1 MAGEPPQRDPDEDPA
16 FLSAI
21 RKRGRSWS
29 QQWRVLRR
37 AEEEQLADATSRHVI
52 VCGDD
57 PLAHR
62 LIDELVK
69 RYPVRVT
76 AIIKDR
82 HRNHGPRISA
92 IEGIE
97 VIEADAVDAATL
109 TAAGVTT
116 ADALAIMYQDDV
128 GNIHAALL
136 AQDLN
141 PRVRLVIRMFNMH
154 LGRGVRAM
162 FSDCMVLSDAA
173 IAAPAF
179 VAATLGEVTPTHI
192 RLPGR
197 TLFVARRSDV
207 QPGQV
212 VCGLATTGGDEPVL
226 LPDDDAKANIVLA
239 TAATP
244 AGAAD
249 PMMQRRW
256 RRRAGRIVRSPLSA
270 VAMLKVLA
278 ARRLWRLSLVLLGL
292 LLVGSALHALK
303 DDLSLWRV
311 VDTTILMAL
320 GGGND
325 PDFNQP
331 LYLQIA
337 QLVVVVAGVA
347 LIPTVTAAVVETV
360 VTTPWDALATLSY
373 SRHVV
378 VIGLGNVGTRVIQQL
393 HDLGLQVVAIDKHED
408 ARGVAIA
415 QELNIPLIIG
425 DASRESTLRQA
436 NLGAAR
442 AVVALSTDDVINLE
456 AALHARRAN
465 PGIRTVLRL
474 FDGDFAE
481 LVQNAYGSIVS
492 RSVSYVAAPA
502 FAAALLEREVVGTIP
517 VERRVLLVA
526 EVPVAAQARLAGQAV
541 GQVKQHQEV
550 RVLALT
556 PGGATIGAPETV
568 WTPPDH
574 HRLDPGDRLLVIT
587 TRAGLGNILTDASPP
602 MSGGDDSAGGQTP
615 GSVLA

>member
-1 MAGEPPQRDPDEDPA
+1 M
-16 FLSAI
+16 
-21 RKRGRSWS
+21 
-29 QQWRVLRR
+29 LRR

-249 PMMQRRW
+249 PDDAAPVAPPRRPHRAQPAV
-256 RRRAGRIVRSPLSA
+256 RRRDAQGAGRPAA
-270 VAMLKVLA
+270 VAALPGPAGAA
-278 ARRLWRLSLVLLGL
+278 ARGQRPARAQGRPEPVAGRR
-292 LLVGSALHALK
+292 H
-303 DDLSLWRV
+303 D
-311 VDTTILMAL
+311 
-320 GGGND
+320 D
-325 PDFNQP
+325 PDG
-331 LYLQIA
+331 
-337 QLVVVVAGVA
+337 AG
-347 LIPTVTAAVVETV
+347 
-360 VTTPWDALATLSY
+360 
-373 SRHVV
+373 
-378 VIGLGNVGTRVIQQL
+378 
-393 HDLGLQVVAIDKHED
+393 
-408 ARGVAIA
+408 
-415 QELNIPLIIG
+415 
-425 DASRESTLRQA
+425 
-436 NLGAAR
+436 
-442 AVVALSTDDVINLE
+442 
-456 AALHARRAN
+456 RR
-465 PGIRTVLRL
+465 
-474 FDGDFAE
+474 
-481 LVQNAYGSIVS
+481 
-492 RSVSYVAAPA
+492 
-502 FAAALLEREVVGTIP
+502 
-517 VERRVLLVA
+517 
-526 EVPVAAQARLAGQAV
+526 
-541 GQVKQHQEV
+541 
-550 RVLALT
+550 
-556 PGGATIGAPETV
+556 
-568 WTPPDH
+568 
-574 HRLDPGDRLLVIT
+574 
-587 TRAGLGNILTDASPP
+587 
-602 MSGGDDSAGGQTP
+602 
-615 GSVLA
+615 